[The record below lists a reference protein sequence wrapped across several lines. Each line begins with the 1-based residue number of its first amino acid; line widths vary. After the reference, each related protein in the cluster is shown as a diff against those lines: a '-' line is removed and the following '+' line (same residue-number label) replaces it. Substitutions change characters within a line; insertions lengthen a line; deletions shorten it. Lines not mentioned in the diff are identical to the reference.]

1 MDRTRQRGVDELM
14 GIKIRNFE
22 SAPSWRNEMH
32 STDDF
37 RFKSHQFLLEL
48 DAATTEMM
56 MLVSSR
62 ETTGERWA
70 QASQRH
76 CAAYAAWNSFIN
88 ESAQPLR
95 NNPAAFE

>member
-1 MDRTRQRGVDELM
+1 
-14 GIKIRNFE
+14 
-22 SAPSWRNEMH
+22 MH

-56 MLVSSR
+56 LLVSCR

-70 QASQRH
+70 LASQRH
-76 CAAYAAWNSFIN
+76 CAAYAAWNAFIN
-88 ESAQPLR
+88 ESAQPLPT
-95 NNPAAFE
+95 NPAVSK

>member
-1 MDRTRQRGVDELM
+1 MVRM
-14 GIKIRNFE
+14 GIKIRNFG
-22 SAPSWRNEMH
+22 SDLFWRNEMQ

-37 RFKSHQFLLEL
+37 RFKSHQLLLEL

-70 QASQRH
+70 AATQRH
-76 CAAYAAWNSFIN
+76 QAAYAAWNSFIDGSTDPFPN
-88 ESAQPLR
+88 G
-95 NNPAAFE
+95 

>member
-1 MDRTRQRGVDELM
+1 MFEM

-56 MLVSSR
+56 MLVSIR
-62 ETTGERWA
+62 ETTGDRWA
-70 QASQRH
+70 LASQRH
-76 CAAYAAWNSFIN
+76 CEAYAAWNSFIN
-88 ESAQPLR
+88 ESSRPSPSDLVTSK
-95 NNPAAFE
+95 